1 MTRLLV
7 LTSAGLLSWPL
18 WPEAWRLGLG
28 IGWCCSLA
36 LELAVY
42 ARRRRLMAAEA
53 DARSYQGLLLVQV
66 AGFLAKLLAVAA
78 GGAAPPPPR
87 PAPPPPRPP
96 APPPAR
102 PPACMPPGLAFMRAR
117 VQETCLHACMPTCL
131 R

>member
-78 GGAAPPPPR
+78 GGVVGAQTGWYHYPAFLLSFVAGLVLGEAVMLTSLFRATRGAAER
-87 PAPPPPRPP
+87 PAP
-96 APPPAR
+96 
-102 PPACMPPGLAFMRAR
+102 
-117 VQETCLHACMPTCL
+117 
-131 R
+131 